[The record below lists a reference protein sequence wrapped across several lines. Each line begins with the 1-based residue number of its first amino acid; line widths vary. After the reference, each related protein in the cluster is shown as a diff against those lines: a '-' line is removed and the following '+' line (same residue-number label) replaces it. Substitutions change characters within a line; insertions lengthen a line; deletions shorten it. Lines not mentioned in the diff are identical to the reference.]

1 MQMQWLVNQIMLL
14 QSVDKHY
21 LIVVQHLSLQGGVN
35 NVEELFNCKK
45 AQIL

>member
-21 LIVVQHLSLQGGVN
+21 LIVVQHLSLQGGVQS
-35 NVEELFNCKK
+35 KQRGG
-45 AQIL
+45 AI